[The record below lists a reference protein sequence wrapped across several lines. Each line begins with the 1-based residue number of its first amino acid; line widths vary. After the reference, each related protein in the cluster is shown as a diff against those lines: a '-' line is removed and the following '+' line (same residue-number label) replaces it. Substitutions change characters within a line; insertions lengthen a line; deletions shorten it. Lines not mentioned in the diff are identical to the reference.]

1 MKILLIQILE
11 IIKWPGVVIIAVFL
25 LRKPLS
31 ELIINIADFKIT
43 TDGLMAKIAR
53 PKSKYEKPIKYTGET
68 QINSKYF
75 SKDKKGEVIFDYSNN
90 NGVYTIGENEY
101 KFDTQWSKA
110 SNKYIH
116 FYNDQPSIKS
126 VRLAKD
132 VNNLININPIK
143 YDDSSRART
152 VGIGQIAIFEN
163 TNNKF
168 LVIKILGLKDDSRGD
183 DKDEIHFSYKILD

>member
-1 MKILLIQILE
+1 MEISQILE
-11 IIKWPGVVIIAVFL
+11 IIKWPGVVVIAVFIL
-25 LRKPLS
+25 KKPLS

-43 TDGLMAKIAR
+43 KDGLTARIAR
-53 PKSKYEKPIKYTGET
+53 PKYENPTKYTSDT

-75 SKDKKGEVIFDYSNN
+75 LKDKEGEVIFDYSNN
-90 NGVYTIGENEY
+90 NGVYSIGEGEY

-110 SNKYIH
+110 SNEYIH

-132 VNNLININPIK
+132 VSDLEKVNPNK

-152 VGIGQIAIFEN
+152 AGIGQIAIFEN

>member
-1 MKILLIQILE
+1 MEISQILE
-11 IIKWPGVVIIAVFL
+11 IIKWPGVAVIAVFI

-43 TDGLMAKIAR
+43 KDSLTARIAR
-53 PKSKYEKPIKYTGET
+53 PKYEKPIKYEIET

-75 SKDKKGEVIFDYSNN
+75 SKDRKGEVIFDYSNN

-101 KFDTQWSKA
+101 RFDTQWSKA
-110 SNKYIH
+110 SKEYIH

-126 VRLAKD
+126 VRIAKD
-132 VNNLININPIK
+132 VSNLEDVDPNK

-152 VGIGQIAIFEN
+152 AGIDQIAIFEN
-163 TNNKF
+163 THNKF

-183 DKDEIHFSYKILD
+183 SKDEIHFSYKILD